1 VTRRAAGFTLIELV
15 IVIVL
20 MGIAS
25 AAVVGMVAQVA
36 AGQEENTELQVG
48 AQLLQECGEWLV
60 ANHRRDES
68 FFPNVLTGTSV
79 NCFGGSAAYD
89 PDGSGVIPQFS
100 AVSVTVTDA
109 AGTAACPPNVPA
121 SPVEC
126 KNAQLILTN
135 GSVTLNPV
143 NVVLVRFN

>member
-1 VTRRAAGFTLIELV
+1 MRRRARGFTIIEMV

-20 MGIAS
+20 MGIAA
-25 AAVVGMVAQVA
+25 AAVVGMVGQVA
-36 AGQEENTELQVG
+36 SGQAENTELQAG

-60 ANHRRDES
+60 ANHRRDEN
-68 FFPNVLTGTSV
+68 FFPNVLTGTSA

-89 PDGSGVIPQFS
+89 PDGSGVTPSFS

-109 AGTAACPPNVPA
+109 AGTSACPPNVPA

-126 KNAQLILTN
+126 KNAKLTLTN

-143 NVVLVRFN
+143 NIVLVRFN